1 MDDPGRG
8 MKSPGGHR
16 VESIAEVKSLRDGP
30 TLSWGRRERKMHVS
44 GGVAQS
50 GQIHVWGAGHD
61 EHMTAGHTAEQV
73 EAGFMMLDEL
83 DAIARTAA
91 AAQFTGGHE
100 RGMGEHEDSSG
111 HRDFTFTGD
120 DVSGIISDA
129 GGLDA
134 RDGEEGAKHERRSL
148 MGAMRDQA
156 AARAGAGIP
165 ADTTEDGREAVV
177 GLAGACARRNWC
189 STA

>member
-1 MDDPGRG
+1 

-16 VESIAEVKSLRDGP
+16 VEGIAEVKSLRDGP

-50 GQIHVWGAGHD
+50 GQLDVWGAGCD
-61 EHMTAGHTAEQV
+61 EHMTAGHAAEQV

-120 DVSGIISDA
+120 DVSGIIGDA
-129 GGLDA
+129 GGPDA
-134 RDGEEGAKHERRSL
+134 GDGQKVTKHERSDETNVGEIRRRR
-148 MGAMRDQA
+148 GPV
-156 AARAGAGIP
+156 RACQKERA
-165 ADTTEDGREAVV
+165 
-177 GLAGACARRNWC
+177 W
-189 STA
+189 